1 MKAESELNGRLTK
14 APTKKAKRRT
24 GRAARAVNS
33 DLPTPGSDL
42 PIASIL
48 AILHKWGIHT
58 LGQLAALDKEELRA
72 RLGTD
77 AVRLWERANGTAT
90 RLLKF
95 VQPPE
100 SFDESF
106 EFDHEIET
114 AEPLLF
120 MLRRFLEQ
128 LALRLSAI
136 YLVAKELTLVI
147 SFSNSRQDESAA
159 VDQQSYERVFK
170 IPQPTND
177 VDLLFRMLQTHL
189 ENFKSEHPIV
199 AVALTAQPIRPASQ
213 QFGLFETALR
223 NPQQLYETLARLSA
237 LLGSDRVGTPIK
249 EETHRPDAFRME
261 PFSWTIDVAPSSS
274 PSPRNG
280 ESPSRTGTIAAE
292 TAASTEKKSSR
303 VALRRFRPAAAASIF
318 TSQDRS
324 ASRPTGSW
332 LSQPAGSPSSFYL
345 ADYEQRVISF
355 EGAACVT
362 QVRRHLQSDK
372 IHGQVIDQSGPFLL
386 SGNWW
391 DEKSW
396 ARAEWDMQLENGDL
410 IRAHE
415 DPPCISAAPAALD
428 RVPLR
433 LYRPCRSSHSLHS
446 QGYGV
451 TGGTW
456 KVDGIY
462 D

>member
-1 MKAESELNGRLTK
+1 LAKTK
-14 APTKKAKRRT
+14 LQNP
-24 GRAARAVNS
+24 GSNS
-33 DLPTPGSDL
+33 VKERGSHGALRSKLPSSSSDL

-48 AILHKWGIHT
+48 AILRKWGIHT

-72 RLGTD
+72 RLGVE

-100 SFDESF
+100 AFDESF

-128 LALRLSAI
+128 LTLRLSAI
-136 YLVAKELTLVI
+136 YLVARELTLQI
-147 SFSNSRQDESAA
+147 SFSGKQT
-159 VDQQSYERVFK
+159 YKRVFK

-199 AVALTAQPIRPASQ
+199 AVALIAQPIRSASQ

-237 LLGSDRVGTPIK
+237 LLGSDRVGSPIK

-261 PFSWTIDVAPSSS
+261 PFEWVSSANANQSSNPSSS
-274 PSPRNG
+274 PSPQNG
-280 ESPSRTGTIAAE
+280 EKGPTQG
-292 TAASTEKKSSR
+292 
-303 VALRRFRPAAAASIF
+303 VALRRFRPATAASIF
-318 TSQDRS
+318 TSKD
-324 ASRPTGSW
+324 
-332 LSQPAGSPSSFYL
+332 
-345 ADYEQRVISF
+345 
-355 EGAACVT
+355 
-362 QVRRHLQSDK
+362 RHLQSGNIAGK
-372 IHGQVIDQSGPFLL
+372 VVDQSGPFLF

-396 ARAEWDMQLENGDL
+396 ARAEWDIQLENGDL

-415 DPPCISAAPAALD
+415 SPPSSNYGVAGSAAGAA
-428 RVPLR
+428 R
-433 LYRPCRSSHSLHS
+433 
-446 QGYGV
+446 
-451 TGGTW
+451 TW
-456 KVDGIY
+456 KIDGIY

>member
-1 MKAESELNGRLTK
+1 MAIGSLELGAGSSELN
-14 APTKKAKRRT
+14 A
-24 GRAARAVNS
+24 RAARPS
-33 DLPTPGSDL
+33 KLPSSSSDL

-48 AILHKWGIHT
+48 AILRKWGIHT
-58 LGQLAALDKEELRA
+58 LGQLAALDKEELRI
-72 RLGTD
+72 RLGNE
-77 AVRLWERANGTAT
+77 AVTLWLRANGTAT

-100 SFDESF
+100 TFEESF

-128 LALRLSAI
+128 LALRLSSI
-136 YLVAKELTLVI
+136 YLVAKELTLCI
-147 SFSNSRQDESAA
+147 SFSNSRQDEPA
-159 VDQQSYERVFK
+159 VVATATRMGKQTYKRVFK

-237 LLGSDRVGTPIK
+237 LLGSDRVGTPVL

-261 PFSWTIDVAPSSS
+261 PFAWRQNDECRMSND
-274 PSPRNG
+274 
-280 ESPSRTGTIAAE
+280 E
-292 TAASTEKKSSR
+292 TNSQTAQRRSLQISKP
-303 VALRRFRPAAAASIF
+303 ALRRFRPPAN
-318 TSQDRS
+318 TSVFVSEAR
-324 ASRPTGSW
+324 
-332 LSQPAGSPSSFYL
+332 YL
-345 ADYEQRVISF
+345 E
-355 EGAACVT
+355 
-362 QVRRHLQSDK
+362 SDK
-372 IHGQVIDQSGPFLL
+372 IRGQIVDQTGPFLL

-415 DPPCISAAPAALD
+415 SPPSP
-428 RVPLR
+428 
-433 LYRPCRSSHSLHS
+433 
-446 QGYGV
+446 GYGV
-451 TGGTW
+451 AGSAAGAARTW
-456 KVDGIY
+456 KIDGIY